1 MAEHPEPATVAKA
14 PSELPVNRISAPLM
28 PSTRWLWL
36 AIVLMIG
43 IGTVVG
49 WLLLPVG
56 SCC

>member
-1 MAEHPEPATVAKA
+1 
-14 PSELPVNRISAPLM
+14 M